1 MITSK
6 KSTYYL
12 RLFLDLI
19 ILNISFIVS
28 AILAQSF
35 KILMQRNYM
44 LILMTGLNFVWYFVS
59 NVIEFYEDFNTRN
72 FSYQFIKIFKNVIV
86 QILTAV
92 LFIFLVKEDLFT
104 RNFII
109 LYAALLALLVSVRT
123 QVIKHTI
130 ARVRGKEKNVRN
142 VLIIGAGELGRNFF
156 QMISKS
162 NDFGFNLVGFL
173 DDDKNNLNHKNI
185 IGSLNEIDKILPEK
199 KIEEVVIALPMYAAN
214 QLDEIIKVCN
224 RHAVRVHIIPD
235 YFRYLSKKFQ
245 INMMGNFPIITV
257 RSEPLSEFHWR
268 FVKRT
273 FDIIFSL
280 SAIVLILS
288 WLYPLLFILNKI
300 YSPGPVMFIQD
311 RIGAKDKI
319 FKCYKFRTMYVG
331 NKSLNK
337 YQPTTEDD
345 PRITRIGK
353 FLRKSNIDELPQFIN
368 VLKGE
373 MSIVGP
379 RPHPIA
385 FNEIYKEMVDE
396 IKIRSWVRP
405 GITGWAQ
412 IHGYRGDVSDYEEN
426 KKRTIKRIE
435 YDLWYI
441 ENWSSWLDVQIILT
455 TVWQMVKGDTKGI

>member
-12 RLFLDLI
+12 RLFLDLL
-19 ILNISFIVS
+19 ILNISFFVA
-28 AILAQSF
+28 AILSQSF
-35 KILMQRNYM
+35 KILLQRNYM
-44 LILMTGLNFVWYFVS
+44 FILMTGLNFVWYFVS

-72 FSYQFIKIFKNVIV
+72 FSYQFIKIFKNIIV
-86 QILTAV
+86 QVLTAV

-109 LYAALLALLVSVRT
+109 LYALLLTVLVSIRT
-123 QVIKHTI
+123 QIIKHTI
-130 ARVRGKEKNVRN
+130 ARVRGKEKNIRN

-156 QMISKS
+156 QMINKS

-173 DDDKNNLNHKNI
+173 DDAKDNPNDMNI
-185 IGSLNEIDKILPEK
+185 IGTLNEIDKILPEK
-199 KIEEVVIALPMYAAN
+199 KVEEVVIALPIYAAN

-224 RHAVRVHIIPD
+224 RNAVRVHIIPD

-257 RSEPLSEFHWR
+257 RGEPLSEFHWR

-280 SAIVLILS
+280 LAIVLILS

-300 YSPGPVMFIQD
+300 YSPGPVMFVQD
-311 RIGAKDKI
+311 RVGAKDKI
-319 FKCYKFRTMYVG
+319 FKCYKFRTMHVG
-331 NKSLNK
+331 NRSINK
-337 YQPTTEDD
+337 YQPTTEEDS
-345 PRITRIGK
+345 RITRVGK
-353 FLRKSNIDELPQFIN
+353 FLRKSNVDELPQFIN
-368 VLKGE
+368 VLKGD

-385 FNEIYKEMVDE
+385 FHEIYKEMVDE
-396 IKIRSWVRP
+396 IKIRSWVKP

-412 IHGYRGDVSDYEEN
+412 IHGYRGDVPDYEEN

>member
-19 ILNISFIVS
+19 ILNISFVVS

-35 KILMQRNYM
+35 AILLQRNYM
-44 LILMTGLNFVWYFVS
+44 FILMTGLNFVWYFVS

-109 LYAALLALLVSVRT
+109 LYAVFLIILVSART

-156 QMISKS
+156 QMISRS

-173 DDDKNNLNHKNI
+173 DDDKNNLNDENI
-185 IGSLNEIDKILPEK
+185 IGTLNDIDKVLPEK
-199 KIEEVVIALPMYAAN
+199 KIEEVVIALPMYAAK

-273 FDIIFSL
+273 FDILFSL
-280 SAIVLILS
+280 IAIVLVLS

-300 YSPGPVMFIQD
+300 YSPGPVMFVQD
-311 RIGAKDKI
+311 RVGAKDKI
-319 FKCYKFRTMYVG
+319 FKCYKYRTMHVG
-331 NKSLNK
+331 NISINK

-396 IKIRSWVRP
+396 IKIRSWVKP

-435 YDLWYI
+435 FDLWYI

>member
-109 LYAALLALLVSVRT
+109 LYAALLTMLVSVRT

-185 IGSLNEIDKILPEK
+185 IG
-199 KIEEVVIALPMYAAN
+199 
-214 QLDEIIKVCN
+214 
-224 RHAVRVHIIPD
+224 
-235 YFRYLSKKFQ
+235 
-245 INMMGNFPIITV
+245 
-257 RSEPLSEFHWR
+257 
-268 FVKRT
+268 
-273 FDIIFSL
+273 
-280 SAIVLILS
+280 
-288 WLYPLLFILNKI
+288 
-300 YSPGPVMFIQD
+300 
-311 RIGAKDKI
+311 
-319 FKCYKFRTMYVG
+319 
-331 NKSLNK
+331 
-337 YQPTTEDD
+337 
-345 PRITRIGK
+345 
-353 FLRKSNIDELPQFIN
+353 
-368 VLKGE
+368 
-373 MSIVGP
+373 
-379 RPHPIA
+379 
-385 FNEIYKEMVDE
+385 
-396 IKIRSWVRP
+396 
-405 GITGWAQ
+405 
-412 IHGYRGDVSDYEEN
+412 
-426 KKRTIKRIE
+426 
-435 YDLWYI
+435 
-441 ENWSSWLDVQIILT
+441 
-455 TVWQMVKGDTKGI
+455 